1 MKTYAEI
8 VRAVPYPKGGSNCYL
23 YESQLFLIKGRTAY
37 EILVKY
43 YSSFE
48 HITVNYIQE

>member
-8 VRAVPYPKGGSNCYL
+8 VRAVPYPQGGDNCYL
-23 YESQLFLIKGRTAY
+23 YESQLFLIKGQTAY

-43 YSSFE
+43 YKPFSN
-48 HITVNYIQE
+48 IKVNLIQE